1 MSSTTTPIQTPK
13 PSSGFRGPRIVTIAI
28 GVFGAMCVAS
38 LVLYGFGEEGVRLAI
53 RATARTTAAVFV
65 VVFCASSVRR
75 RWPRPLTHWVMRN
88 RRYLGLSA
96 AVSHAYH
103 LGFILSLYA
112 MGVGDDTSLATVIGG
127 GWGFVALFAMAAT
140 SNDASQKTLGRN
152 WRRGHRFGLWTVWII
167 FAVTF
172 FPAAPTNPIAAA
184 ASLAFV
190 LALLLR
196 VWPQTSRATESRRP
210 GS

>member
-1 MSSTTTPIQTPK
+1 
-13 PSSGFRGPRIVTIAI
+13 
-28 GVFGAMCVAS
+28 MCAAS
-38 LVLYGFGEEGVRLAI
+38 LALHGFGEEGVRLAI

-75 RWPRPLTHWVMRN
+75 RWPRPLTHWALRN

-96 AVSHAYH
+96 AVSHGYH

-127 GWGFVALFAMAAT
+127 GWGFAALFAMAAT
-140 SNDASQKTLGRN
+140 SNDASQKRLGTN
-152 WRRGHRFGLWTVWII
+152 WRRGHRFGIWTVWII
-167 FAVTF
+167 FAVTY
-172 FPAAPTNPIAAA
+172 FPAAPTDPIAAA

-196 VWPQTSRATESRRP
+196 VWPQTNRVTEPPRP